1 VRSGGLGLG
10 GTKLDRG
17 SAGGGRLAA
26 DFGIGST
33 KNVVM
38 QERFVEAPTWDSAL
52 RACFERFAWQP
63 PGPLGPSSDACALA
77 HRPGRKPGEAS
88 TNAKSDDLRAKL
100 DVRSEPRYRRSFRVS
115 RFALEEMTSAPA
127 ITDDEDHPLIG
138 QTLRGTYRI
147 LSALDQGGMGLVF
160 DAEHTRLRRR
170 VAVKVLA
177 RHLTSDT
184 QALARFNR
192 EAEIISQLEHPNI
205 VQILDFDTTEQG
217 EPYIVMELLKGE
229 SLSDRLEREGCL
241 SIEDSARIALQVAS
255 GLFAAHQASIVHR
268 DLKPANIFLSTMPG
282 QGGGR
287 VVKLLDFGISKR
299 VGVGRS
305 LTGEF
310 DVLGTPDYMAPE
322 QALGKTAS
330 VDHRGDQYALAVI
343 AFEMLSGQTPFSGSD
358 LMDVLQKVVS
368 VSAPPIERF
377 APHVSPLVGAVL
389 KRGLE
394 KDPAAR
400 YPTVLDFA
408 LAFSAACE
416 SSQPTPVSE
425 ALGSAHT
432 VPASGPTSP
441 APPMQPAAAAVVPV
455 ADRLQ
460 TGPQRR
466 TASNRFANASTM
478 VGSANLQDI
487 PESLVRARQALG
499 LGDLNLAVAY
509 AESAIRLAESFD
521 NNEAR
526 LLVDAES
533 MLIDHIFE
541 TRIGSLEQRLSVVA
555 VPSNMDSR
563 VSPEQAF
570 LLSRLDGGVSVEE
583 VLDLSPLSRRDTL
596 RRLLALVRDGLVAI
610 GDGRPSDKL

>member
-1 VRSGGLGLG
+1 
-10 GTKLDRG
+10 
-17 SAGGGRLAA
+17 
-26 DFGIGST
+26 
-33 KNVVM
+33 
-38 QERFVEAPTWDSAL
+38 
-52 RACFERFAWQP
+52 
-63 PGPLGPSSDACALA
+63 
-77 HRPGRKPGEAS
+77 
-88 TNAKSDDLRAKL
+88 
-100 DVRSEPRYRRSFRVS
+100 
-115 RFALEEMTSAPA
+115 MTSAPA
-127 ITDDEDHPLIG
+127 ITDEQQHPLIG

-147 LSALDQGGMGLVF
+147 LSTLDQGGMGLVF
-160 DAEHTRLRRR
+160 EAEHTRLRRR

-177 RHLTSDT
+177 RHLTTDT

-192 EAEIISQLEHPNI
+192 EAEIISQLEHPHI

-229 SLSDRLEREGCL
+229 SLSQRLERDGCL
-241 SIEDSARIALQVAS
+241 PIEESARVAHQVAS

-268 DLKPANIFLSTMPG
+268 DLKPANIFLTYLPG
-282 QGGGR
+282 QGR

-322 QALGKTAS
+322 QALGKTAN
-330 VDHRGDQYALAVI
+330 VDPRGDQYALAVI
-343 AFEMLSGQTPFSGSD
+343 AFEMLSGQTPFSGND
-358 LMDVLQKVVS
+358 LMEVLQKVVGA
-368 VSAPPIERF
+368 SAPPIERF
-377 APHVSPLVGAVL
+377 APHVSPLVSAVL

-408 LAFSAACE
+408 VAFAAACE
-416 SSQPTPVSE
+416 DSVPTPASE
-425 ALGSAHT
+425 ALGSART

-441 APPMQPAAAAVVPV
+441 APPIQPSPLAPFPASE
-455 ADRLQ
+455 RLQ
-460 TGPQRR
+460 TGPQKRS
-466 TASNRFANASTM
+466 ASSRLGNASTL
-478 VGSANLQDI
+478 VGSASLKDI
-487 PESLVRARQALG
+487 PESLERARQALG

-583 VLDLSPLSRRDTL
+583 VLDLSPLSRRD
-596 RRLLALVRDGLVAI
+596 
-610 GDGRPSDKL
+610 

>member
-1 VRSGGLGLG
+1 
-10 GTKLDRG
+10 
-17 SAGGGRLAA
+17 
-26 DFGIGST
+26 
-33 KNVVM
+33 
-38 QERFVEAPTWDSAL
+38 
-52 RACFERFAWQP
+52 
-63 PGPLGPSSDACALA
+63 
-77 HRPGRKPGEAS
+77 
-88 TNAKSDDLRAKL
+88 
-100 DVRSEPRYRRSFRVS
+100 
-115 RFALEEMTSAPA
+115 MTSAPA
-127 ITDDEDHPLIG
+127 ITEEQGHPLIG

-147 LSALDQGGMGLVF
+147 LTALDQGGMGLVF
-160 DAEHTRLRRR
+160 EAEHTRLRRR

-177 RHLTSDT
+177 RHLTGDT

-192 EAEIISQLEHPNI
+192 EAEIISQLEHPHI

-229 SLSDRLEREGCL
+229 SLSERLERDGCL
-241 SIEDSARIALQVAS
+241 PIADAARIAHQAAS

-268 DLKPANIFLSTMPG
+268 DLKPANIFLTSLPG
-282 QGGGR
+282 QGQ

-322 QALGKTAS
+322 QALGKAAS

-343 AFEMLSGQTPFSGSD
+343 AFEMLSGQTPFAGD
-358 LMDVLQKVVS
+358 DVMEVLQKVVGAP
-368 VSAPPIERF
+368 APPIERF
-377 APHVSPLVGAVL
+377 APHVSPQVGSVL

-408 LAFSAACE
+408 LAFSSACD
-416 SSQPTPVSE
+416 SSLPTPASD

-441 APPMQPAAAAVVPV
+441 APPMQPSPPAVLPV
-455 ADRLQ
+455 AERLK
-460 TGPQRR
+460 TGAQKRS
-466 TASNRFANASTM
+466 ASNRFANASTM
-478 VGSANLQDI
+478 VGSASLQDI
-487 PESLVRARQALG
+487 PESLQRARQALG

-521 NNEAR
+521 TLEAQ
-526 LLVDAES
+526 LLVDSES

-541 TRIGSLEQRLSVVA
+541 TRIGSLQQRLSVVGT
-555 VPSNMDSR
+555 PSNLDSR

-570 LLSRLDGGVSVEE
+570 LLSRLDGGASVDE

-596 RRLLALVRDGLVAI
+596 RQLLALMRDGLIAI
-610 GDGRPSDKL
+610 GEGRASDKLKVE

>member
-1 VRSGGLGLG
+1 MAL
-10 GTKLDRG
+10 
-17 SAGGGRLAA
+17 
-26 DFGIGST
+26 
-33 KNVVM
+33 
-38 QERFVEAPTWDSAL
+38 FVLNDM
-52 RACFERFAWQP
+52 
-63 PGPLGPSSDACALA
+63 
-77 HRPGRKPGEAS
+77 K
-88 TNAKSDDLRAKL
+88 
-100 DVRSEPRYRRSFRVS
+100 
-115 RFALEEMTSAPA
+115 SAPA
-127 ITDDEDHPLIG
+127 ISDDAEHPLIG
-138 QTLRGTYRI
+138 QILRGTYRI
-147 LSALDQGGMGLVF
+147 LATLDQGGMGLVF
-160 DAEHTRLRRR
+160 EAEHTRLRRR

-192 EAEIISQLEHPNI
+192 EAEIISQLEHPHI

-229 SLSDRLEREGCL
+229 SLCDRVERDGCL
-241 SIEDSARIALQVAS
+241 PIADCARVVYQVAS
-255 GLFAAHQASIVHR
+255 GLFAAHHASIVHR
-268 DLKPANIFLSTMPG
+268 DLKPANIFFTTMPG
-282 QGGGR
+282 QSW

-299 VGVGRS
+299 MGVGRS

-358 LMDVLQKVVS
+358 LMDVLHKVVS
-368 VSAPPIERF
+368 VAAPPIERF
-377 APHVSPLVGAVL
+377 APHVPQQVGIVL

-400 YPTVLDFA
+400 YATVMDFA
-408 LAFSAACE
+408 TAFSEACE
-416 SSQPTPVSE
+416 NALPIPASE
-425 ALGSAHT
+425 ALGRSRT
-432 VPASGPTSP
+432 VPASSPTSP
-441 APPMQPAAAAVVPV
+441 APPMQPAPV
-455 ADRLQ
+455 ELITGERLQ

-466 TASNRFANASTM
+466 TASSRFANASTM
-478 VGSANLQDI
+478 VGSANLKDI
-487 PESLVRARQALG
+487 PESLERARQALG

-509 AESAIRLAESFD
+509 AESAMRLAENLATSD
-521 NNEAR
+521 AK

-541 TRIGSLEQRLSVVA
+541 TRIGSLQQKLNVVS

-570 LLSRLDGGVSVEE
+570 LLSRLDGGASVEE

-596 RRLLALVRDGLVAI
+596 RQLLALMRDGLVAI
-610 GDGRPSDKL
+610 DDGRPGDKS

>member
-1 VRSGGLGLG
+1 VR
-10 GTKLDRG
+10 
-17 SAGGGRLAA
+17 A
-26 DFGIGST
+26 
-33 KNVVM
+33 
-38 QERFVEAPTWDSAL
+38 
-52 RACFERFAWQP
+52 
-63 PGPLGPSSDACALA
+63 
-77 HRPGRKPGEAS
+77 
-88 TNAKSDDLRAKL
+88 
-100 DVRSEPRYRRSFRVS
+100 EPRYRGIL
-115 RFALEEMTSAPA
+115 ALKDMTSAPA
-127 ITDDEDHPLIG
+127 ITDEADHPLIG

-160 DAEHTRLRRR
+160 EAEHTRLRRR

-177 RHLTSDT
+177 RHLVSDV

-192 EAEIISQLEHPNI
+192 EAEIISQLEHANI

-229 SLSDRLEREGCL
+229 SLSERLERDGCL
-241 SIEDSARIALQVAS
+241 PVADSARIVHQVAS
-255 GLFAAHQASIVHR
+255 ALFAAHQASIVHR
-268 DLKPANIFLSTMPG
+268 DLKPANIFLTTMPG
-282 QGGGR
+282 QGQ

-299 VGVGRS
+299 IGVGRS

-343 AFEMLSGQTPFSGSD
+343 AFEMLSGQTPFCGSD

-368 VSAPPIERF
+368 VAAPPIERF

-389 KRGLE
+389 QRGLSKE
-394 KDPAAR
+394 PSAR
-400 YPTVLDFA
+400 YSTVLDFA
-408 LAFSAACE
+408 VSFSASCE
-416 SSQPTPVSE
+416 NALSMPASE
-425 ALGSAHT
+425 ALGRSRT

-441 APPMQPAAAAVVPV
+441 APPLSPLPAADALPTAPRQQTV
-455 ADRLQ
+455 A
-460 TGPQRR
+460 RR
-466 TASNRFANASTM
+466 RSPSNRFVNASTM
-478 VGSANLQDI
+478 VGKANLQDI
-487 PESLVRARQALG
+487 PESLERARQALG

-509 AESAIRLAESFD
+509 TESAMRLAESFGT
-521 NNEAR
+521 NEAR

-541 TRIGSLEQRLSVVA
+541 TRIGSLAQRLTVVN

-570 LLSRLDGGVSVEE
+570 LLSRLDGGASVEE

-596 RRLLALVRDGLVAI
+596 RQLLALMRDGLIAT
-610 GDGRPSDKL
+610 DDARPSDKS

>member
-1 VRSGGLGLG
+1 VTS
-10 GTKLDRG
+10 
-17 SAGGGRLAA
+17 
-26 DFGIGST
+26 FGY
-33 KNVVM
+33 
-38 QERFVEAPTWDSAL
+38 
-52 RACFERFAWQP
+52 
-63 PGPLGPSSDACALA
+63 
-77 HRPGRKPGEAS
+77 RK
-88 TNAKSDDLRAKL
+88 
-100 DVRSEPRYRRSFRVS
+100 
-115 RFALEEMTSAPA
+115 EMTSAPA
-127 ITDDEDHPLIG
+127 TTDEQLHPLIG

-147 LSALDQGGMGLVF
+147 LTTLDQGGMGLVF
-160 DAEHTRLRRR
+160 EAEHTRLRRR

-177 RHLTSDT
+177 RHLTTDT

-192 EAEIISQLEHPNI
+192 EAEIISQLEHAHI

-229 SLSDRLEREGCL
+229 SLSERLERDGCL
-241 SIEDSARIALQVAS
+241 PIEESAKIAHQVAS
-255 GLFAAHQASIVHR
+255 GLFTAHQASIIHR
-268 DLKPANIFLSTMPG
+268 DLKPANIFLTNMLG
-282 QGGGR
+282 QGR

-322 QALGKTAS
+322 QALGKAAS
-330 VDHRGDQYALAVI
+330 VDHRSDQYALAVI
-343 AFEMLSGQTPFSGSD
+343 AYEMLCGQTPFSGDD
-358 LMDVLQKVVS
+358 LMEVLQKVVS
-368 VSAPPIERF
+368 AAAPPIERF
-377 APHVSPLVGAVL
+377 APHVSAQISAVL

-416 SSQPTPVSE
+416 S
-425 ALGSAHT
+425 ALP
-432 VPASGPTSP
+432 VPASDAMGRANTMPAASATSP
-441 APPMQPAAAAVVPV
+441 APALHPSPPAILLSGQ
-455 ADRLQ
+455 RLQ

-466 TASNRFANASTM
+466 SASRFGNASTM
-478 VGSANLQDI
+478 AGGVSLQEI
-487 PESLVRARQALG
+487 PESLERARQALG

-509 AESAIRLAESFD
+509 AESAIRVAEGFD
-521 NNEAR
+521 TGEAQ
-526 LLVDAES
+526 LLLEKES

-541 TRIGSLEQRLSVVA
+541 TRIGSLQQRLSVVG
-555 VPSNMDSR
+555 VPSNLDSR

-596 RRLLALVRDGLVAI
+596 RQLLALLRDGLISLTGVV
-610 GDGRPSDKL
+610 PSDKFRHE

>member
-1 VRSGGLGLG
+1 
-10 GTKLDRG
+10 
-17 SAGGGRLAA
+17 
-26 DFGIGST
+26 
-33 KNVVM
+33 
-38 QERFVEAPTWDSAL
+38 
-52 RACFERFAWQP
+52 
-63 PGPLGPSSDACALA
+63 
-77 HRPGRKPGEAS
+77 
-88 TNAKSDDLRAKL
+88 
-100 DVRSEPRYRRSFRVS
+100 
-115 RFALEEMTSAPA
+115 MTSAPA
-127 ITDDEDHPLIG
+127 ITDEEGHPLIG

-160 DAEHTRLRRR
+160 EAEHTRLRRR

-192 EAEIISQLEHPNI
+192 EAEIISQLEHPHI

-229 SLSDRLEREGCL
+229 SLSERLERDGCL
-241 SIEDSARIALQVAS
+241 PVADSARIVQQVAS
-255 GLFAAHQASIVHR
+255 ALFAAHQASIVHR
-268 DLKPANIFLSTMPG
+268 DLKPANIFLTTMPG
-282 QGGGR
+282 QGQ

-322 QALGKTAS
+322 QALGRTAS
-330 VDHRGDQYALAVI
+330 VDHRGDQYALTVI

-358 LMDVLQKVVS
+358 VMDVLHKVVS
-368 VSAPPIERF
+368 AAAPSIERF

-389 KRGLE
+389 KRGLD

-400 YPTVLDFA
+400 YPTVLDLA
-408 LAFSAACE
+408 LAFSAASE
-416 SSQPTPVSE
+416 SALPMPASE
-425 ALGSAHT
+425 ALGRSRT
-432 VPASGPTSP
+432 VPASSPSSP
-441 APPMQPAAAAVVPV
+441 APPVQLQPAAEALPAGG
-455 ADRLQ
+455 RQQ
-460 TGPQRR
+460 TGPRR
-466 TASNRFANASTM
+466 RSPSNRFVNASTL
-478 VGSANLQDI
+478 VGSASLQDI
-487 PESLVRARQALG
+487 PESLERARQALG

-509 AESAIRLAESFD
+509 AESAMRLADSFGT
-521 NNEAR
+521 NEAC

-541 TRIGSLEQRLSVVA
+541 TRIGSLRQRLSVVGA
-555 VPSNMDSR
+555 PSNMDSR

-570 LLSRLDGGVSVEE
+570 LLSRLDGGASVEE

-596 RRLLALVRDGLVAI
+596 RQLLALMRDGLIAT
-610 GDGRPSDKL
+610 GDARASDRS